1 MLYEHKDRK
10 LLEFVD
16 NPINNVDYLHSEEK
30 STSLQAKIL
39 YRFPSLRKF
48 ISERDK
54 RIIFEHLYSS
64 YLKEAKKSIGDLK
77 PTPNNL
83 QNQNFIEN
91 ILEEFTGFFRIGLL
105 FDNSYEPEG
114 FGEDLAIMYL
124 RVNLLTKLEYHC
136 NRITESFDLTEDYF
150 HSIASNEKLWISF
163 FLSEAYLLLR
173 NNIFNLSFKGNEIIF
188 KLNKTFESRV
198 KGFWISELLESNSK
212 ISDMKVYHDIS
223 AFLGK
228 NRTIPKEIA
237 DASIDYILD
246 KVFSIN
252 SKYITRDISVNQ
264 RYLFLRELIFFAL
277 VLECCSLVGNNS
289 KDRQFFLESENI
301 RNESLLFIDQQ
312 LSSASDARIDN
323 NGGLVYKASDSIYKR
338 GSLGFKYG
346 LRKFAGVLLDVKQK
360 QLKGRDFKGQLGDY
374 FEIDYVLNYLKEL
387 DYFGYTP
394 FDGFKSGNK
403 AEIKGYDVDIV
414 LHDSKNDIFY
424 FIQVKYRFS
433 ALPTYL
439 SEQFKLFNE
448 ESFKKGYLKQLL
460 TLKDNFNH
468 QSIRNQLISRGL
480 GGAKAE
486 NSHFIL
492 LHNIPFLN
500 FYEHKG
506 VHFYEWNL
514 LRNILQGGKI
524 HWRKD
529 DEFGD
534 NSTSDELQLHKPDEI
549 INSYLSN
556 SVNGKDLKQ
565 QFDLFKRSK
574 CVFSFGVKNVQC
586 QML

>member
-1 MLYEHKDRK
+1 MLYELKDRK
-10 LLEFVD
+10 LLEFVA
-16 NPINNVDYLHSEEK
+16 NPISNIEYLYAEEK
-30 STSLQAKIL
+30 STSLLGKIL
-39 YRFPSLRKF
+39 YRLPPLRKF

-54 RIIFEHLYSS
+54 RIIFEKLYCS
-64 YLKEAKKSIGDLK
+64 YLKEAKRSIEDLK
-77 PTPNNL
+77 ANPTNL
-83 QNQNFIEN
+83 RNQNFIEN
-91 ILEEFTGFFRIGLL
+91 ILEEFTSFFRIGLL
-105 FDNSYEPEG
+105 LDKSYDSEVFD
-114 FGEDLAIMYL
+114 EDLASVYL
-124 RVNLLTKLEYHC
+124 RVNLITKLEYHC
-136 NRITESFDLTEDYF
+136 NRIAESLDLTEDYF

-173 NNIFNLSFKGNEIIF
+173 NNILSLSFKSNEIIF
-188 KLNKTFESRV
+188 KPSKTFEGRV
-198 KGFWISELLESNSK
+198 KGYWISEILESNSK
-212 ISDMKVYHDIS
+212 ISDMKAYHDIS

-228 NRTIPKEIA
+228 NSAIPKEIA
-237 DASIDYILD
+237 ETAIDYVLD

-252 SKYITRDISVNQ
+252 SKYVTRDIRVNQ
-264 RYLFLRELIFFAL
+264 KYLFLRELIFFSL
-277 VLECCSLVGNNS
+277 VLECCSLLGKGS
-289 KDRQFFLESENI
+289 KERQFFLESSNI
-301 RNESLLFIDQQ
+301 TNESLLFIDQQ
-312 LSSASDARIDN
+312 LSTASDARIDN
-323 NGGLVYKASDSIYKR
+323 KEGFVYKVSDSIYKR

-346 LRKFAGVLLDVKQK
+346 LRKFAGILLGVKQK
-360 QLKGRDFKGQLGDY
+360 QLKGRDFKGELGDF
-374 FEIDYVLNYLKEL
+374 FEVDYVLNYLKEL

-460 TLKDNFNH
+460 TLKENFDH
-468 QSIRNQLISRGL
+468 QSIRNQLFNRGL
-480 GGAKAE
+480 GGAKSE

-492 LHNIPFLN
+492 LHNLPFLN

-514 LRNILQGGKI
+514 LRNILQDGMI

-534 NSTSDELQLHKPDEI
+534 TSTSDELQLHKPDEI
-549 INSYLSN
+549 IDSYLSN
-556 SVNGKDLKQ
+556 SVNGKDLQQ

-574 CVFSFGVKNVQC
+574 CVFSFGAKNVQC